1 MTELEFL
8 NGEAKIASMAAPKGL
23 AISVVNSDQ
32 EGKFDVLFG
41 GRVVARL
48 LGREEALAAVM
59 GIGGALTIL
68 KPTKAVK
75 GRKRAIKSLIAVRR
89 IGRRRL
95 RLMTLAARGLW
106 RASPRL
112 RELSRSIFQECSLSF
127 KLAQKLSTTINE
139 IPPCYLRK
147 ITA

>member
-23 AISVVNSDQ
+23 AISVVSSDQ
-32 EGKFDVLFG
+32 KGKFDVLFG

-48 LGREEALAAVM
+48 LGREEALAAVV

-75 GRKRAIKSLIAVRR
+75 GRKRAIKIVDRCEKNWSKTFETDDACRAW
-89 IGRRRL
+89 
-95 RLMTLAARGLW
+95 LMEGLAATEGAEQEHFSRMLV
-106 RASPRL
+106 
-112 RELSRSIFQECSLSF
+112 ELQAGAKTLHY
-127 KLAQKLSTTINE
+127 N
-139 IPPCYLRK
+139 
-147 ITA
+147 